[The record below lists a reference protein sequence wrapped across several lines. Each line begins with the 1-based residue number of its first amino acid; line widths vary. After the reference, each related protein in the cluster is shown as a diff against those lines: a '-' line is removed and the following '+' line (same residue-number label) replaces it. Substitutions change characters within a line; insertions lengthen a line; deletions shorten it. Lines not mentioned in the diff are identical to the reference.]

1 LREAGIPQEQAEAHA
16 TAARD
21 FVMAELVTKTDLNQR
36 FDAQA
41 ALFDQKLETLG
52 LKLTVRL
59 GVMLAAAIAILS
71 AIMKLA

>member
-1 LREAGIPQEQAEAHA
+1 
-16 TAARD
+16 
-21 FVMAELVTKTDLNQR
+21 MAELVTKIDLNQR